1 MHGLR
6 TVKIITIEPKVVK
19 NSARNIKIYK
29 RHQHTRISEHLGVS
43 PITGKSPLAPPP
55 QAYIPTL
62 VPLDTLHLLTT
73 LKSSPPALTH
83 TTTDP

>member
-1 MHGLR
+1 MLYTPLR
-6 TVKIITIEPKVVK
+6 VDAVP
-19 NSARNIKIYK
+19 R
-29 RHQHTRISEHLGVS
+29 RIWVTYTLESQNTWEFLPS
-43 PITGKSPLAPPP
+43 LEKSPLAPPP

-83 TTTDP
+83 TNY